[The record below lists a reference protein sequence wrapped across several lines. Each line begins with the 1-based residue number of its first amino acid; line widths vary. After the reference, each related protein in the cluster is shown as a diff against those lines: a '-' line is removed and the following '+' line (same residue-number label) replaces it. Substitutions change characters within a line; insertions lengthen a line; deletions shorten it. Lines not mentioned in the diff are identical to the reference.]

1 MKIRIKLS
9 HGSWETSQ
17 TGKGKFIL
25 RLVPEL
31 EKLGCKITDSLDE
44 EVDLDFQISRRHYQ
58 PVKCKKTALRIGPA
72 YLTKEKRGKWLN
84 HRKKEGVKHS
94 DAVIYQS
101 ELGKKMCDKFIYK
114 RNGLSRIIFNGS
126 DRTEITPFSSPFEH
140 NFLASTRVWKKQK
153 RLSDIKKAF
162 LKANIKDSCLWVLGD
177 TGKEP
182 RDKNYHTN
190 NGLNSIREIGGMSD
204 HQIKMF
210 YKLCDAVI
218 HITFMDCMPNAVCE
232 ALSEGC
238 RVLCNNNAG
247 TKEIVGPAGGLVL
260 NLEPEWDGKAI
271 NVNKPPKINLD
282 LLANGFR
289 EILGY
294 PAPKNDHVLIENIA
308 KEYYD
313 FFQEVLK

>member
-162 LKANIKDSCLWVLGD
+162 LISERRFCFF
-177 TGKEP
+177 
-182 RDKNYHTN
+182 HT
-190 NGLNSIREIGGMSD
+190 RVD
-204 HQIKMF
+204 AK
-210 YKLCDAVI
+210 KLCSKGLENGVI
-218 HITFMDCMPNAVCE
+218 SVR
-232 ALSEGC
+232 SE
-238 RVLCNNNAG
+238 
-247 TKEIVGPAGGLVL
+247 PL
-260 NLEPEWDGKAI
+260 NI
-271 NVNKPPKINLD
+271 ILD
-282 LLANGFR
+282 SPFLL
-289 EILGY
+289 
-294 PAPKNDHVLIENIA
+294 
-308 KEYYD
+308 
-313 FFQEVLK
+313 